1 MNSICITGYLL
12 QDLGLVE
19 EILKQAGMQTA
30 LPAQRDSSMSIS
42 FWHQQVEALL
52 AKENYDASD
61 APSATTNLGRLW
73 EQLASDI
80 FISNLQSQTWGWA
93 DTRSRPL
100 LSFWKNFDPQLRF
113 VLVVCSP
120 ERLIAHAI
128 ESSNDVPNVEQLLK
142 QWQSYTE
149 ALLAFYKDNPKRCIF
164 VNVQDCIDQP
174 AVFLQTLNKKLGMQL
189 NKVHFP
195 NITELGFSDLTRY
208 LAAGFVQAAA
218 SDRELTDK
226 LYKSI
231 ALNSSDS
238 RRDVIP
244 SHTELMK
251 WYRKMQGDLLQKGQ
265 EQIDLQA
272 KHNKLTERLDQE
284 RATSADLSAQNVALE
299 RKQKELTNEIDSV
312 RTDCMRLKQSHSHL
326 QEELKNLKDIKT
338 SFSSGGEGND
348 QQRGLLKETRDQL
361 GASQKL
367 LGESNLRHVAAEKSH
382 NEQTATANDFSAK
395 LTKANSQLNAYASI
409 EKDLK
414 EENELLLLQLH
425 QVQEELDTYFQKY
438 QDVRAEVERVQS
450 RWRRMLVRNPDYC
463 DVESLDIESVA
474 QDNAQRTTWKI
485 KGMDAGGRHIP
496 DISFVTFIEKGVAGF
511 EFSRV
516 DNGSAGLLRW
526 PATLAEEQT
535 LTIAMGGDAKAREKR
550 ALAII
555 GLATSDWSLIAV
567 LIGFLTKALQSP
579 SLLKVPQNF
588 DATGLIKALDK
599 LETNLKALSDVL
611 RYDKV
616 KLKREQVNPD
626 YEHLWFSFEN
636 MTAAGKLI
644 GDFEYRISCTNVRP
658 KKFGDHPKL
667 EFPEETCKTAMQNWF
682 EESYDDYGAK
692 LELRFA
698 LPDSMDMEVWG
709 KLSLHDQLFIR
720 DLIRQLPYVLDD
732 LRLSGNKPKRGWE
745 DWKVLVSD
753 TQRVLNMRAEP
764 SGLLPV
770 TLKKRS
776 AAVRTKV

>member
-1 MNSICITGYLL
+1 MNSICITGYLS

-19 EILKQAGMQTA
+19 EILRQAGMQTA

-52 AKENYDASD
+52 AKENHDASD
-61 APSATTNLGRLW
+61 APSATANLGRLW

-80 FISNLQSQTWGWA
+80 FISNLQSQTWGWQ

-120 ERLIAHAI
+120 ERLIAYAI

-149 ALLAFYKDNPKRCIF
+149 ALLAFYKENPKRSIV
-164 VNVQDCIDQP
+164 VNVQDCIAHP
-174 AVFLQTLNKKLGMQL
+174 AVFLQTLNKKWGLQL

-208 LAAGFVQAAA
+208 LAAGFVQASV

-251 WYRKMQGDLLQKGQ
+251 WYRKMQGDLLQRGQ

-284 RATSADLSAQNVALE
+284 RATSAELSAQNVALE
-299 RKQKELTNEIDSV
+299 RKQKGLVQEIDSV
-312 RTDCMRLKQSHSHL
+312 RADFMRLKQSHSNL
-326 QEELKNLKDIKT
+326 QEELKKLKDINA
-338 SFSSGGEGND
+338 SSGSAVEGND
-348 QQRGLLKETRDQL
+348 QQRGQLKEVRDQL

-367 LGESNLRHVAAEKSH
+367 LGESNLRHVAAEKSQY
-382 NEQTATANDFSAK
+382 EQTATANDLAAK
-395 LTKANSQLNAYASI
+395 LAKANSQLSVYASI

-414 EENELLLLQLH
+414 EESELLLLQLH
-425 QVQEELDTYFQKY
+425 QVQEELELYFLKY
-438 QDVRAEVERVQS
+438 QDVTKEVESAQA
-450 RWRRMLVRNPDYC
+450 RWRRMLIRNPDYC
-463 DVESLDIESVA
+463 DVESLEIESA
-474 QDNAQRTTWKI
+474 TQDKSQRTTWKI

-496 DISFVTFIEKGVAGF
+496 DISFVTFVEKGIAGF

-526 PATLAEEQT
+526 PATLAEDKT
-535 LTIAMGGDAKAREKR
+535 LTIAMGGDAKASEKR

-555 GLATSDWSLIAV
+555 GLATSDWSLITV
-567 LIGFLTKALQSP
+567 LIGLLTKALQSP
-579 SLLKVPQNF
+579 SLLKAPQNF

-599 LETNLKALSDVL
+599 LDTNLKALPEVL

-636 MTAAGKLI
+636 MTASGKLI
-644 GDFEYRISCTNVRP
+644 GDFEYRISCNNVRP

-667 EFPEETCKTAMQNWF
+667 EFPEETCKTVMQSWF

-698 LPDSMDMEVWG
+698 MPESMDMEVWG
-709 KLSLHDQLFIR
+709 KLTTDDQNFIR
-720 DLIRQLPYVLDD
+720 DLVRQLPTVIED
-732 LRLSGNKPKRGWE
+732 LKLIGKTPRRGWN
-745 DWKVLVSD
+745 DWKVMID
-753 TQRVLNMRAEP
+753 ETQRVLTMRAESAKP
-764 SGLLPV
+764 TPK
-770 TLKKRS
+770 TRKNRS
-776 AAVRTKV
+776 FKSVV